1 MMTTIKSKIAGGV
14 AAAIMAVTFA
24 GGSALAQQAPIVLKL
39 AHGATTDQAIGKGM
53 LKFAELVAQKS
64 GGKVKVETY
73 LAGSLYSER
82 TALEA
87 MVNGSVDFAGA
98 SNANWAAFTNAL
110 LFMDLP
116 YVFNDEASFRK
127 ALDGKAGQA
136 IAQRF
141 EKAGF
146 KLLMRLDNG
155 GFRDIVNN
163 RREVRVPADVKGLKF
178 RTTAS
183 PVEIAMFRNWGGIA
197 TAIDWAE
204 VYNALGSG
212 VVDGEFVMSTWLSTA
227 KHYEV
232 LKYSTE
238 NKAVI
243 GIQTLAIRSERFEK
257 LSPDVQKVILEAAK
271 EAEVYAN
278 KLDQEGVEAARAH
291 AKKLGVKTYQPT
303 EAEMKIW
310 RETGRQIWKQFE
322 KNVDKELL
330 DLVLESQKTN

>member
-1 MMTTIKSKIAGGV
+1 MISMRAKIASSL
-14 AAAIMAVTFA
+14 AAAVMAVTFA
-24 GGSALAQQAPIVLKL
+24 AGSASAQQAPIVLKL
-39 AHGATTDQAIGKGM
+39 AHGATPDQAIGKGM
-53 LKFAELVAQKS
+53 LKFAELVAAKS

-127 ALDGKAGQA
+127 ALDGKVGQV
-136 IAQRF
+136 IGQRF

-146 KLLMRLDNG
+146 KLMMQLDNG

-163 RREVRVPADVKGLKF
+163 KREVRVPTDLKGMKF

-183 PVEIAMFRNWGGIA
+183 PVEIAMFRNWGAIA
-197 TAIDWAE
+197 TAVDWAE

-212 VVDGEFVMSTWLSTA
+212 VVDGEFVMPTWLSTA

-232 LKYSTE
+232 LKFATE
-238 NKAVI
+238 NKAVV
-243 GIQTLAIRSERFEK
+243 GIQTLAVRSERFAK
-257 LSPDVQKVILEAAK
+257 LAPDVQKIVLEAAK

-278 KLDQEGVEAARAH
+278 KLDQEGSDAARAH
-291 AKKLGVKTYQPT
+291 AKKLGVKTYRPT
-303 EAEMKIW
+303 EAEMKLW

-322 KNVDKELL
+322 KNLDKELL
-330 DLVLESQKTN
+330 DLVLESQKAN

>member
-1 MMTTIKSKIAGGV
+1 MISFKSKVAVSLGAALIA
-14 AAAIMAVTFA
+14 ATFA
-24 GGSALAQQAPIVLKL
+24 ANGAAAQQAPMVLKL
-39 AHGATTDQAIGKGM
+39 THGATADNAIGKGM
-53 LKFAELVAQKS
+53 NKFAELVS
-64 GGKVKVETY
+64 ERTGGKVKVETY

-127 ALDGKAGQA
+127 AIDGKVGRA
-136 IAQRF
+136 ISERF

-146 KLLMRLDNG
+146 KLLMQLDNG
-155 GFRDIVNN
+155 GFRDIVNT
-163 RREVRVPADVKGLKF
+163 RRPVRVPNDLKGLKF

-183 PVEIAMFRNWGGIA
+183 PVEIAMFRNWGAIA

-212 VVDGEFVMSTWLSTA
+212 VVDGEFVMATWLSTA

-238 NKAVI
+238 NKAAI
-243 GIQTLAIRSERFEK
+243 GIQTLAIRKDRFEK
-257 LSPDVQKVILEAAK
+257 LPADLQKIVLEAAK

-278 KLDQEGVEAARAH
+278 KLDQENSEVARAN
-291 AKKLGVKTYQPT
+291 AKKLGVQTYRPT
-303 EAEMKIW
+303 EEEMKLW
-310 RETGRQIWKQFE
+310 RESGRQIWKQFD

>member
-1 MMTTIKSKIAGGV
+1 MVSMKAK
-14 AAAIMAVTFA
+14 FA
-24 GGSALAQQAPIVLKL
+24 GGIAAAVMGLAIASASVSAQQAPTVLKL
-39 AHGATTDQAIGKGM
+39 AHGATADNAIGKGM
-53 LKFAELVAQKS
+53 VKFAEIVAAKT

-116 YVFNDEASFRK
+116 YVFNEKSSFRK
-127 ALDGKAGQA
+127 ALDGKVGKV
-136 IAQRF
+136 ISERF

-146 KLLMRLDNG
+146 KLLMQLDNG

-163 RREVRVPADVKGLKF
+163 RRPIDVPNDLKGLKF

-183 PVEIAMFRNWGGIA
+183 PVEIAMFRNWGAIA

-212 VVDGEFVMSTWLSTA
+212 VVDGEFVMPTWLSTA

-232 LKYSTE
+232 LKYATE

-243 GIQTLAIRSERFEK
+243 GIQTLAIRKERFEK
-257 LSPDVQKVILEAAK
+257 LPADLQKIVLEAAK
-271 EAEVYAN
+271 EAEIYAN
-278 KLDQEGVEAARAH
+278 KLDQENSDTARAN
-291 AKKLGVKTYQPT
+291 AKKLGVQTYRPT
-303 EAEMKIW
+303 ADEMKIW
-310 RETGRQIWKQFE
+310 RETGRQIWKQFD
-322 KNVDKELL
+322 KNIDKEIL
-330 DLVLESQKTN
+330 DLVLDSQKTN